1 MKPINVGL
9 LGVGTVGGGTAT
21 VLKRN
26 AAEISRRA
34 GRDIVLKM
42 AANLDLDAARA
53 IVGDG
58 VDVVADGFAVARHP
72 DIDIVVELIGGT
84 GIAKELVLA
93 AIDSG
98 KHVVTANKKLLAEH
112 GNEIFA
118 RAQEKGVTVAFEA
131 AVAGGIPIIKALR
144 EGLSANHIEWIAGI
158 INGTSNFILTE
169 MRDKG
174 SAFADVLAE
183 AQRLGYAEA
192 DPTFDIEGHDAA
204 HKLTIMAALAYGI
217 PMQFDKAYLEG
228 ISKLTARDIRY
239 AEELGYRIKLLG
251 ITRRT
256 DKGVELRVLPTLIPE
271 KRLIANVDG
280 VMNAV
285 MVKGDAVGAT
295 MYYGAGAGSLPTAS
309 AVVADIVDVTRLA
322 TADPEHRVPHLA
334 FQPDRLADLA
344 ILPISEVESSYYL
357 RVNVIDRAGVLA
369 ELTRILASEGISI
382 EALIQ
387 KGSEREAEA
396 EIVLLTHRVVEKHVN
411 AAIAQIEA
419 LDSVTGSVTKLRMEA
434 LNG

>member
-204 HKLTIMAALAYGI
+204 HKLTSWPRWLMA
-217 PMQFDKAYLEG
+217 
-228 ISKLTARDIRY
+228 SRCSS
-239 AEELGYRIKLLG
+239 
-251 ITRRT
+251 TRPIW
-256 DKGVELRVLPTLIPE
+256 K
-271 KRLIANVDG
+271 
-280 VMNAV
+280 
-285 MVKGDAVGAT
+285 
-295 MYYGAGAGSLPTAS
+295 AS
-309 AVVADIVDVTRLA
+309 A
-322 TADPEHRVPHLA
+322 
-334 FQPDRLADLA
+334 
-344 ILPISEVESSYYL
+344 S
-357 RVNVIDRAGVLA
+357 
-369 ELTRILASEGISI
+369 
-382 EALIQ
+382 
-387 KGSEREAEA
+387 
-396 EIVLLTHRVVEKHVN
+396 
-411 AAIAQIEA
+411 
-419 LDSVTGSVTKLRMEA
+419 
-434 LNG
+434 